1 MLEGDLQE
9 RQVRAARNQSM
20 FRAINEQMTQL
31 NEAFHAATATYVIA
45 CECADTSC
53 IRTLDIA
60 ADEYEAIRKEPNRFA
75 VLAGHVYPDVEVVTE
90 ETERYVVVEKFA
102 TAALVAQALDPRGE

>member
-20 FRAINEQMTQL
+20 FRAINEQMTKL

-60 ADEYEAIRKEPNRFA
+60 TEEYEAIRKEPNRFA
-75 VLAGHVYPDVEVVTE
+75 VLAGHVYPEVETVTE